1 MIATSEPAGREE
13 RIDVLGAIEAGGS
26 KFVCGIGATPA
37 DLITTQIP
45 TTTPAET
52 LESVVE
58 FFRREAGGELKAV
71 GIASF
76 GPVDPHPGSPTFGYI
91 TCTPKLGWR
100 GTEVAGMVGRGLGVP
115 VGFDTDVN
123 GAALAEA
130 RWGAARGFA
139 DFIYLTVGT
148 GIGGGAMV
156 NGKLLHGLL
165 HPEMGHLRIP
175 HDRARDPYPGACPF
189 HGDCLEGLASGPAL
203 RARWKMAPRELPSA
217 HPAWALEAEYLALGL
232 HNLVCTLSPRRIV
245 IGGGVLHQ
253 PCLLP
258 MVRAE
263 LARLLNGYIEAVEIV
278 EEMESFLVLPELG
291 DRAGV
296 LGALVLAEEAAG
308 RS

>member
-1 MIATSEPAGREE
+1 
-13 RIDVLGAIEAGGS
+13 
-26 KFVCGIGATPA
+26 
-37 DLITTQIP
+37 
-45 TTTPAET
+45 
-52 LESVVE
+52 
-58 FFRREAGGELKAV
+58 
-71 GIASF
+71 
-76 GPVDPHPGSPTFGYI
+76 
-91 TCTPKLGWR
+91 
-100 GTEVAGMVGRGLGVP
+100 VP

>member
-1 MIATSEPAGREE
+1 
-13 RIDVLGAIEAGGS
+13 
-26 KFVCGIGATPA
+26 
-37 DLITTQIP
+37 
-45 TTTPAET
+45 
-52 LESVVE
+52 
-58 FFRREAGGELKAV
+58 
-71 GIASF
+71 
-76 GPVDPHPGSPTFGYI
+76 
-91 TCTPKLGWR
+91 
-100 GTEVAGMVGRGLGVP
+100 
-115 VGFDTDVN
+115 
-123 GAALAEA
+123 
-130 RWGAARGFA
+130 
-139 DFIYLTVGT
+139 VGT

-203 RARWKMAPRELPSA
+203 RARWTMAPRELPPA